1 MNNAITVKLQP
12 LQCCIRHCMKNQEN
26 NMPRKNIYFKDKI
39 DREIQDI
46 LEIELQKGATTS
58 DMNYSSIVNELVR
71 LGLMVYKSKEEGSTF
86 DLDGFRRDLIK
97 KVSGSREGMM
107 ILTALVSEILV
118 TLKGPGSGIVLDDLI
133 NNNISTINDAEDA
146 AERQHFISDN

>member
-1 MNNAITVKLQP
+1 
-12 LQCCIRHCMKNQEN
+12 
-26 NMPRKNIYFKDKI
+26 MPRKNIYFKDKI

-46 LEIELQKGATTS
+46 LEIEIQKGATTS

-107 ILTALVSEILV
+107 ILTALVSEIYV
-118 TLKGPGSGIVLDDLI
+118 TLKGPQAGVALDDLI
-133 NNNISTINDAEDA
+133 NNNISAINVAEDN
-146 AERQHFISDN
+146 AERQHFLMD

>member
-1 MNNAITVKLQP
+1 
-12 LQCCIRHCMKNQEN
+12 
-26 NMPRKNIYFKDKI
+26 MPRKNIYFKDKI

-107 ILTALVSEILV
+107 ILTALISEILV